1 MIVWTITDV
10 VFELVF
16 AVILVR
22 WLVEILF
29 EEIRPLARK
38 IKKFIGKEGEAEK

>member
-10 VFELVF
+10 VCAFVF
-16 AVILVR
+16 AVLLVG

-38 IKKFIGKEGEAEK
+38 IKKFIGKEGEVER